1 VSIGNQQLRQGSD
14 PSMNA
19 QGSSSERERQMN
31 YLLFIWAD
39 NGVPTADELTEIQR
53 DLPAW
58 IDDVNGRGI
67 RLFGRELDLPENA
80 ATVRVRDGKT
90 LVIDGPFAE
99 TKEFIAGFDVLACG
113 SAGEAVD
120 IAAVN
125 PIARIQ
131 TLELRP
137 LRDEVQI
144 DARVSAFAQSQD
156 GDAIPYLLCSW
167 AETDAAAIDDA
178 TADALRDW
186 RQDLDA
192 RAVHVLGCALAGPD
206 LATTIRERKRQRLI
220 EEGPFTL
227 AGRYIA
233 TLDVVRC
240 STRGQAIELAA
251 THPLASRHEIEVR
264 PFYIP
269 A

>member
-1 VSIGNQQLRQGSD
+1 MSSDQQLRQGSD
-14 PSMNA
+14 RSMEA
-19 QGSSSERERQMN
+19 QESGSERDGQMN

-39 NGVPTADELTEIQR
+39 NGIPTPDELAEIQR

-58 IDDVNGRGI
+58 IDDVNSRGI

-80 ATVRVRDGKT
+80 ATVRVREGKT

-113 SAGEAVD
+113 SAAEAVE

-137 LRDEVQI
+137 IRDAVRI
-144 DARVSAFAQSQD
+144 DARVSEFAQSQD
-156 GDAIPYLLCSW
+156 GDGIPYMLCAW
-167 AETDAAAIDDA
+167 AQTHDSAIGDASS
-178 TADALRDW
+178 DALCHWRRDL
-186 RQDLDA
+186 RV
-192 RAVHVLGCALAGPD
+192 RGVHVLGCELGGPD
-206 LATTIRERKRQRLI
+206 LATTIRERKHTRQI
-220 EEGPFTL
+220 QKQPFTL
-227 AGRYIA
+227 AGRHIA

-240 STRGQAIELAA
+240 STQSQATELGAS
-251 THPLASRHEIEVR
+251 HPLASQHEIEVR
-264 PFYIP
+264 PFHIP
-269 A
+269 S